1 MNTEYPLN
9 QNEDF
14 ALHHDF
20 MQLAV
25 DRHEH
30 KWTIVLYDHSPM

>member
-9 QNEDF
+9 QNKNF

-30 KWTIVLYDHSPM
+30 K

>member
-14 ALHHDF
+14 ASQHDF

-30 KWTIVLYDHSPM
+30 K

>member
-14 ALHHDF
+14 ALQHDF
-20 MQLAV
+20 TQLAV

-30 KWTIVLYDHSPM
+30 K